1 MKRLQRQDYDYLS
14 ASFGHACYRADLAVW
29 WNKHR
34 RPAEPPIPIPEP
46 ELEPSAFQQS
56 REHFDSQVR
65 AFPNLLERYVIALAD
80 VNTEDE
86 QQEIMW
92 RGLRETFR
100 QRFPQKGQPPTAAD
114 LRARYGTRTDEP

>member
-1 MKRLQRQDYDYLS
+1 MKRPQRQDYDYLS
-14 ASFGHACYRADLAVW
+14 ASFGQACYRADLAVW
-29 WNKHR
+29 WKKHR
-34 RPAEPPIPIPEP
+34 RPTELSNPTPEP
-46 ELEPSAFQQS
+46 EPSTFQQS

-80 VNTEDE
+80 VDTEDE

-100 QRFPQKGQPPTAAD
+100 QRFPQKGQPPTADA
-114 LRARYGTRTDEP
+114 LRARYGTRKED